1 MDIFLPH
8 YLFYNITFFRL
19 TFKFIFF
26 TGKLQAVTVSSQNWD
41 NVSQEERNWMQQGGI
56 DTSSMRTSAG
66 QRFGTISS
74 TVDESSDRIQG
85 ERSMMEMDLNR
96 DDLYTTGKYLSEGAS
111 IANGA
116 L

>member
-1 MDIFLPH
+1 M
-8 YLFYNITFFRL
+8 
-19 TFKFIFF
+19 
-26 TGKLQAVTVSSQNWD
+26 QAVTVSSQNWD

-96 DDLYTTGKYLSEGAS
+96 DDLYTTGKYLSEGAC
-111 IANGA
+111 IA
-116 L
+116 